1 MDAVPAGKRKNI
13 KLNVFGFR
21 TSNADGDAEDDQAE
35 DEEDDGP
42 RPGELW
48 ADAGDLPAVR
58 AAGQGVVESVE
69 EEGVV
74 TVGAGHAAHP
84 RHVGQ
89 RRRHRGRGRQVDDPL
104 AVGPVKCA

>member
-35 DEEDDGP
+35 DEEDNGP

-48 ADAGDLPAVR
+48 ADTGDLPAVG

-69 EEGVV
+69 EEGVM
-74 TVGAGHAAHP
+74 TVSTRHPTHPGH
-84 RHVGQ
+84 VW
-89 RRRHRGRGRQVDDPL
+89 
-104 AVGPVKCA
+104 